1 MIELV
6 PLVRQFQSILPEM
19 VTAITETIES
29 GKYVLGPN
37 VKQLESEISAYLQ
50 VSHAIGVAN
59 GTDALVLTLDAFG
72 IGPGDEVITT
82 PFTFFASAEAISRVG
97 AVPVFADIDP
107 HTYCIDPAR
116 IEEKITSATKAI
128 IPVHLFGQS
137 ADMDEIMDIAE
148 RHGLKVI
155 EDACQAFGAEYKGRR
170 VGSIGHAACFSFF
183 PTKNLGTVGDG
194 GLVVTSD
201 DELARRVRLLRQHG
215 SDKKYYHAILG
226 YNSRLDEIHAAILR
240 IALTKIDD
248 WNKKR
253 MRLAARYREALKEM
267 PVLAISPEREDRTH
281 IYHLFCVESDQ
292 REKLLEALKQQNI
305 QSGVYYPRPL
315 HLQEVYAHLNYGPG
329 DFPVAERLSEQLFA
343 LPIGAFLY
351 EEEQDQVIAALHG
364 TKGEAE
370 S

>member
-19 VTAITETIES
+19 VAAMTETIES

-37 VKQLESEISAYLQ
+37 VKKLESEISAYLQ
-50 VSHAIGVAN
+50 VTHAIGVAN
-59 GTDALVLTLDAFG
+59 GTDALVLTLDALG

-97 AVPVFADIDP
+97 AIPVFADIDH
-107 HTYCIDPAR
+107 HTYCIDPIR
-116 IEEKITSATKAI
+116 IEEKITPATKAI

-137 ADMDEIMDIAE
+137 ADMDEIMAIAD

-194 GLVVTSD
+194 GLIVTSN
-201 DELARRVRLLRQHG
+201 DELARRVRILRQHG
-215 SDKKYYHAILG
+215 SDKKYYHTILG
-226 YNSRLDEIHAAILR
+226 YNSRLDELHAGILR

-248 WNKKR
+248 WNKER
-253 MRLAARYREALKEM
+253 MRLAVRYREALKDL
-267 PVLAISPEREDRTH
+267 PDLVISPEREDRNH
-281 IYHLFCVESDQ
+281 IYHLFCVESPQ
-292 REKLLEALKQQNI
+292 REELLEALKHHDI
-305 QSGVYYPRPL
+305 QSSVYYPRPL
-315 HLQEVYAHLNYGPG
+315 HLQEVYGHLNYGPG
-329 DFPVAERLSEQLFA
+329 DFPVSERLSSELFA
-343 LPIGAFLY
+343 LPMGAFLY
-351 EEEQDQVIAALHG
+351 EEEQDQVIAALR
-364 TKGEAE
+364 TVKGET
-370 S
+370 SS

>member
-6 PLVRQFQSILPEM
+6 PLARQFQSILPEM
-19 VTAITETIES
+19 VAAITETIES

-37 VKQLESEISAYLQ
+37 VKKLESEISAYLG
-50 VSHAIGVAN
+50 VSHAVGVAN

-116 IEEKITSATKAI
+116 IEEKITPATKAI

-137 ADMDEIMDIAE
+137 ADMDEIMDIAD

-194 GLVVTSD
+194 GLIVTSD
-201 DELARRVRLLRQHG
+201 DALARRARLLRQHG
-215 SDKKYYHAILG
+215 SDKKYYHITLG
-226 YNSRLDEIHAAILR
+226 YNSRLDELHAAILR

-248 WNKKR
+248 WNKER
-253 MRLAARYREALKEM
+253 MRLAERYREELKDV
-267 PVLAISPEREDRTH
+267 PYLTISPEKGDRTH
-281 IYHLFCVESDQ
+281 IYHLFCVESSQ
-292 REKLLEALKQQNI
+292 REKLLEALQHQNI

-315 HLQEVYAHLNYGPG
+315 HLQQVYAHLNYGPG

-351 EEEQDQVIAALHG
+351 EEEQDQVIAALRNA
-364 TKGEAE
+364 KGETR

>member
-6 PLVRQFQSILPEM
+6 PLARQFQSILPEM
-19 VTAITETIES
+19 VAAITETIES

-37 VKQLESEISAYLQ
+37 VKKLESEISGYLGG
-50 VSHAIGVAN
+50 SHAVGVAN
-59 GTDALVLTLDAFG
+59 GTDALVLTLDALG

-107 HTYCIDPAR
+107 DTYCIDPAR
-116 IEEKITSATKAI
+116 IEEKITPATKAI

-137 ADMDEIMDIAE
+137 ADMDEIMDIAD

-194 GLVVTSD
+194 GLIVTSD
-201 DELARRVRLLRQHG
+201 DELARRLRLLRQHG
-215 SDKKYYHAILG
+215 SDKKYYHTTLG
-226 YNSRLDEIHAAILR
+226 YNSRLDELHAAILR

-248 WNKKR
+248 WNKER
-253 MRLAARYREALKEM
+253 MRLAGRYREALKEL
-267 PVLAISPEREDRTH
+267 PFLAISPEQGDRTH
-281 IYHLFCVESDQ
+281 IYHLFCVESAQ
-292 REKLLEALKQQNI
+292 REKLLEALQHQNI

-351 EEEQDQVIAALHG
+351 EEEQDQVIAALR
-364 TKGEAE
+364 TAKGETRP
-370 S
+370 

>member
-6 PLVRQFQSILPEM
+6 PLARQFQSILPEM
-19 VTAITETIES
+19 LEAITETIES

-37 VKQLESEISAYLQ
+37 VKKLESEISAYLQ
-50 VSHAIGVAN
+50 AAHAIGVGN
-59 GTDALVLTLDAFG
+59 GTDALVLALDALG

-107 HTYCIDPAR
+107 QTYCIDPAR
-116 IEEKITSATKAI
+116 IEEKITPATKAI

-137 ADMDEIMDIAE
+137 ADMDEIMDIAD
-148 RHGLKVI
+148 RYDLKVI

-194 GLVVTSD
+194 GLIVTSD

-215 SDKKYYHAILG
+215 SEKKYHHTILG
-226 YNSRLDEIHAAILR
+226 YNSRLDELHAAILR
-240 IALTKIDD
+240 ISLTKIDS
-248 WNKKR
+248 WNKNR
-253 MRLAARYREALKEM
+253 MILAARYREALKDL
-267 PVLAISPEREDRTH
+267 PDLTISPEREDRSH
-281 IYHLFCVESDQ
+281 IYHLFCVESKQ
-292 REKLLEALKQQNI
+292 RGKLLEQLKLHNI
-305 QSGVYYPRPL
+305 QTSVYYPCPL
-315 HLQEVYAHLNYGPG
+315 HLQEAYAHLHYSQG
-329 DFPVAERLSEQLFA
+329 DFPVSERLSAQLFA
-343 LPIGAFLY
+343 LPMGAFLY
-351 EEEQDQVIAALHG
+351 EEEQDQVISALRT
-364 TKGEAE
+364 TKGEGL